1 MVPERDSK
9 AEEPVASASDGQA
22 SRQATLPVA
31 PAGPAV
37 AGTGPADRSKGRGRL
52 AGWLVIAVPAA
63 TSFVVGGYEI
73 GGPSL
78 WRDEAYTK
86 DAITR
91 PVGQIFT
98 LLGHMDAVHGAYY
111 LLLHFVAAAIG
122 TSATALRFPSLCA
135 MVVATACT
143 AAIGRRTAALAQQAN
158 SAGQGPL
165 NVPALTGV
173 LSGMVFATAPFMT
186 YYAQLARSYAIVT
199 MFATI
204 ATYLLLRAYPDGRWR
219 WWWAYAAAV
228 AFTGLFNLFGL
239 LILAAHGVTLLL
251 TDARGQQGR
260 GRGIGR
266 LPLRWLAAC
275 AAALI
280 VLGPLLRVAHGQQ
293 GQIAWLTRPDINTIK
308 RLAEDFAGSKDLLVP
323 FALLALAGLVVA
335 CLPDD
340 WRPLNPVAIAL
351 PWLVVPPFLMI
362 AASYVK
368 PVYDERYVEF
378 CLPALAILVGA
389 GLVGI
394 VRLASAAPVR
404 RMGLAWVPVALAA
417 VVVLGLAALLV
428 GPQGAIRQTAARPD
442 NLRLASAIV
451 AANEQPGDVVFYIPL
466 DSQVLGTGYPAPF
479 ERLRDIA
486 LAESPIASGTL
497 TGTEITS
504 PALLKS
510 RFTDV
515 RRVWVVTGAGNYKF
529 PVPNTPVDE
538 EKMALIAAAGMH
550 IIHRWVAGV
559 VMLTLY
565 GT

>member
-1 MVPERDSK
+1 MVSERDSK
-9 AEEPVASASDGQA
+9 AEDPAAVDASVGQP
-22 SRQATLPVA
+22 SQQATLRAA
-31 PAGPAV
+31 PAAPAAGPAE
-37 AGTGPADRSKGRGRL
+37 RSKGFNRL
-52 AGWLVIAVPAA
+52 TGWLVIAVPAA

-86 DAITR
+86 DAIAR

-98 LLGHMDAVHGAYY
+98 LLGHTDAVHGAYY
-111 LLLHFVAAAIG
+111 LLMHAVASAVG
-122 TSATALRFPSLCA
+122 SSATALRFPSLCA

-158 SAGQGPL
+158 SADHGRL
-165 NVPALTGV
+165 NVPALTGF
-173 LSGMVFATAPFMT
+173 LSGMVFATAPYMT
-186 YYAQLARSYAIVT
+186 YYAQTARSYAIVT

-219 WWWAYAAAV
+219 WWSAYAAA
-228 AFTGLFNLFGL
+228 AALTGLFNLFGL

-251 TDARGQQGR
+251 TDARGQKGR
-260 GRGIGR
+260 GRWIGR
-266 LPLRWLAAC
+266 VPLRWLTAC

-280 VLGPLLRVAHGQQ
+280 VLGPLLRIAHGQQ
-293 GQIAWLTRPDINTIK
+293 EQIAWLTRPDFSTIS
-308 RLAEDFAGSKDLLVP
+308 RLLEDFAGSKELLAP
-323 FALLALAGLVVA
+323 FALLVFVGVVVA

-340 WRPLNPVAIAL
+340 WRPLNPAAIAL
-351 PWLVVPPFLMI
+351 PWLIVPPFLLI
-362 AASYVK
+362 AVSYVK
-368 PVYDERYVEF
+368 PVYYERYVEF

-404 RMGLAWVPVALAA
+404 RMGLAWAPVALAA
-417 VVVLGLAALLV
+417 VVVLGLAAMLV

-466 DSQVLGTGYPAPF
+466 DSRVLGTGYPAPF
-479 ERLRDIA
+479 DRLRDIA

-497 TGTEITS
+497 TGTETTS

-550 IIHRWVAGV
+550 IIHRWMAGE